1 MRLEFIFLSTF
12 IIVPYSLGENIDVCL
27 QPLIDVLKQL
37 WPFEALTYDVARK
50 HNFKMKTILIWTIN
64 DFIVYDMVLRYSKH
78 ENFFFFLLPEVLVKP
93 SLIQKKKKT
102 KKTS

>member
-12 IIVPYSLGENIDVCL
+12 IIVPYSLGENIDVSL

-64 DFIVYDMVLRYSKH
+64 DFIVYDMVLRYSTR
-78 ENFFFFLLPEVLVKP
+78 ENFFFFFLLPEVLVKP
-93 SLIQKKKKT
+93 SLIQKKT

>member
-12 IIVPYSLGENIDVCL
+12 IIVPYSLGENIDVSL

-64 DFIVYDMVLRYSKH
+64 DFIVYDMVLRYSTR
-78 ENFFFFLLPEVLVKP
+78 ENFFFFFFCYRRFL
-93 SLIQKKKKT
+93 S
-102 KKTS
+102 SRH

>member
-37 WPFEALTYDVARK
+37 WSIEALTYDVARK
-50 HNFKMKTILIWTIN
+50 HNF
-64 DFIVYDMVLRYSKH
+64 
-78 ENFFFFLLPEVLVKP
+78 
-93 SLIQKKKKT
+93 
-102 KKTS
+102 